1 MFEGKH
7 DYLSPPG
14 NTQPVVRHVLII
26 LSRMVVRWIG
36 AVREVYSTCYFVP
49 YLVLGWPDQGK

>member
-36 AVREVYSTCYFVP
+36 AVREVYSTRYFVP
-49 YLVLGWPDQGK
+49 YLVLDWPDQGK

>member
-14 NTQPVVRHVLII
+14 NAQPVVRHVLII
-26 LSRMVVRWIG
+26 SSRMMIRWISTVKG
-36 AVREVYSTCYFVP
+36 NIFYSLFCSLSCSGF
-49 YLVLGWPDQGK
+49 DQGM